1 MENILMCKWKK
12 KQWCCKCGSTTWW
25 ILWRVYIVVL
35 NVVDTMKMIEET
47 MGLKDIEEENKLES
61 VYMLNAYYVDYTKHK
76 FKVYM
81 NEK

>member
-1 MENILMCKWKK
+1 
-12 KQWCCKCGSTTWW
+12 
-25 ILWRVYIVVL
+25 
-35 NVVDTMKMIEET
+35 MIEET

>member
-1 MENILMCKWKK
+1 M
-12 KQWCCKCGSTTWW
+12 
-25 ILWRVYIVVL
+25 L

>member
-1 MENILMCKWKK
+1 MNFMKGLYSSVE
-12 KQWCCKCGSTTWW
+12 CCKHHENDWGNHGFEGH
-25 ILWRVYIVVL
+25 RR
-35 NVVDTMKMIEET
+35 
-47 MGLKDIEEENKLES
+47 GNKLES